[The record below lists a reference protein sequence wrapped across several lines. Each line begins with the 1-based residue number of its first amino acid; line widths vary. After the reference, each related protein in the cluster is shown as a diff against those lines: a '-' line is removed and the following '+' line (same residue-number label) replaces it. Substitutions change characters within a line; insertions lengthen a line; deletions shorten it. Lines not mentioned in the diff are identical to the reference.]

1 MNVKRVL
8 PPHRFAHV
16 EQEFVYDWAVCVYLS
31 IWLVAYGKGTLSVA
45 PSPPPPSFPHITSPY
60 RVYLGPLLGEGGFA
74 FVYACTDVQDESRRL
89 VLKKLIVQD
98 QAHNV

>member
-1 MNVKRVL
+1 MIGR
-8 PPHRFAHV
+8 
-16 EQEFVYDWAVCVYLS
+16 CVYIFQS
-31 IWLVAYGKGTLSVA
+31 GSWHTEKG
-45 PSPPPPSFPHITSPY
+45 PSPSPRHPPPPSFPHITSPY